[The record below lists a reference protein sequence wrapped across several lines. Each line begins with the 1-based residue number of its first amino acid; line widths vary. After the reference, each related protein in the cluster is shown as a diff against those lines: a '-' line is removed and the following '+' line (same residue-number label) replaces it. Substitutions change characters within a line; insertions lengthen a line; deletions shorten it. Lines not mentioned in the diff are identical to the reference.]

1 MCKNVI
7 ILLLL
12 ILYCPNDLYGDDLG
26 NDNCV
31 NPGMRI
37 DILLVGYC
45 TRFFMCFMI
54 SKCSQLAL

>member
-26 NDNCV
+26 TDNCV

-37 DILLVGYC
+37 DILLLGYC
-45 TRFFMCFMI
+45 TRFFYMFCD
-54 SKCSQLAL
+54 K